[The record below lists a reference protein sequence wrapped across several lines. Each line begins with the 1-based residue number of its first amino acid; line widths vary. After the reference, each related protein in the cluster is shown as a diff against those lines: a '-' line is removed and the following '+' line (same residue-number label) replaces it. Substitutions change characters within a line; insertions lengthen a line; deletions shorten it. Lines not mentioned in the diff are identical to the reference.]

1 LGLGFLCFESLKI
14 FVFCRSV
21 AFEEDLQMI
30 RFSCL
35 SHVLFVDQANQRF
48 KRHSCVLGNEL
59 FEEEHEQFWISV
71 KKSLCLSWVWFW
83 VFFCVLCVLVFNS
96 VFNFFI

>member
-1 LGLGFLCFESLKI
+1 MGLGLGLGFLCFESLKV

-35 SHVLFVDQANQRF
+35 CHVLFVDQANQRF
-48 KRHSCVLGNEL
+48 KGHSCVLGNEL
-59 FEEEHEQFWISV
+59 FEEEHEQFWISE
-71 KKSLCLSWVWFW
+71 KEYEQLWKEHRT
-83 VFFCVLCVLVFNS
+83 
-96 VFNFFI
+96 

>member
-1 LGLGFLCFESLKI
+1 MGLGFLCFESLKI

-59 FEEEHEQFWISV
+59 FEDEHEQFWISV
-71 KKSLCLSWVWFW
+71 KKKFVFELGLVLGFFW
-83 VFFCVLCVLVFNS
+83 CSCF
-96 VFNFFI
+96 